1 MITGDTTRIG
11 RTGFSVNTLDLAFDE
26 NNQLYG
32 IKGSGTL
39 VSDLFKVNQTTGTGT
54 LVGSVGIKDLT
65 GLAYSIDNT
74 TDIEYH
80 SLDIPLDF
88 SLEQNF
94 PNPFNPSTQIRF
106 GLPMSANVKIT
117 IYNLLGE
124 VVKQLVNT
132 EMNAGVHTVQW
143 NSCLLYTSPSPR
155 DRTRSRMPSSA

>member
-1 MITGDTTRIG
+1 MNLADGSYSLLSTIECQRISVKFNPQTNELWGTVKNFLGNPKDQLVKINMITGDTTRIG

-88 SLEQNF
+88 HLNKTS
-94 PNPFNPSTQIRF
+94 QIH
-106 GLPMSANVKIT
+106 SI
-117 IYNLLGE
+117 
-124 VVKQLVNT
+124 Q
-132 EMNAGVHTVQW
+132 VHRLDLDCQ
-143 NSCLLYTSPSPR
+143 
-155 DRTRSRMPSSA
+155 